1 MEENKYLEN
10 LDNLENKSKINLEDI
25 TDNIPKKSGK
35 ILRNTEEYRQKKRD
49 EQKIRYAKN
58 KEQIKEKNKKYYW
71 EKKKPNKPLKK
82 EPVINKQE
90 LMLDIIRVE
99 EQFDS
104 IKAKLKTMKK
114 LCSKLK
120 IISK

>member
-1 MEENKYLEN
+1 MEENKSLEN